1 MRKLLT
7 TVLATAVLATS
18 AYAADPTVR
27 INKAIKN
34 YDTYVDLRDCQMSVN
49 DIADFLSL
57 YYGQNMSAS
66 FIDKNVKVYDE
77 DDNGLYDA
85 LELNYK
91 YTKEENEAITQ
102 FIADKEQELI
112 DSVKGMNQREQAKYI
127 YKYMVHNYAYDDDLN
142 ADLYYLYK
150 NNKGICCSFS
160 LAYYRIMT
168 RLNIPCKMTV
178 NADHTHQWNEVFIDG
193 KWQDVD
199 ITEGIRLYNTGFPNA
214 EMRAFQK

>member
-1 MRKLLT
+1 MTKKET
-7 TVLATAVLATS
+7 KSLAEELAAYDEKIRRLQEQIDNLVQKKNETILRNVTS
-18 AYAADPTVR
+18 A
-27 INKAIKN
+27 
-34 YDTYVDLRDCQMSVN
+34 L
-49 DIADFLSL
+49 
-57 YYGQNMSAS
+57 
-66 FIDKNVKVYDE
+66 
-77 DDNGLYDA
+77 
-85 LELNYK
+85 
-91 YTKEENEAITQ
+91 EENEAITQ
-102 FIADKEQELI
+102 FIAEKEQELI

-193 KWQDVD
+193 KWQEVD